1 MESEPSTQY
10 DVSCDSP
17 HNGGVEIKQ
26 KLYEGQSLFV
36 YNIYSTVWILWEN
49 FMNV

>member
-10 DVSCDSP
+10 DVSCDGP
-17 HNGGVEIKQ
+17 HNGEWKSNKNV
-26 KLYEGQSLFV
+26 YEGQSLFV